1 MKKAIPVFVTLLF
14 ITMSC
19 NQTDQTHEATTPLNQ
34 YVQLVDSIVE
44 LNNNWK
50 RGPDTNYMEIP
61 YEPGDF
67 SKTMVD
73 TFVISVAQKKKM
85 NIITGNKIFGGTI
98 MSQYTKIEQE
108 VKALEPKMN
117 QRQKE
122 TYLEAKIKFENILK
136 DSVVLDGF

>member
-1 MKKAIPVFVTLLF
+1 
-14 ITMSC
+14 MSC
-19 NQTDQTHEATTPLNQ
+19 HETDQTNEVTTPLNQ
-34 YVQLVDSIVE
+34 YIHLVDSIVE

-67 SKTMVD
+67 SKTIVD
-73 TFVISVAQKKKM
+73 TFVISVAQKEKM
-85 NIITGNKIFGGTI
+85 NIITGDNIFGGTI

-117 QRQKE
+117 QRQKD
-122 TYLEAKIKFENILK
+122 TYLEAKTKFENILK

>member
-19 NQTDQTHEATTPLNQ
+19 NQTNHTHEATTPLNQ

-44 LNNNWK
+44 LNDNWK

-67 SKTMVD
+67 SKTMTD
-73 TFVISVAQKKKM
+73 TIVISVDQKKNM
-85 NIITGNKIFGGTI
+85 NLVTGDAVFGRKL
-98 MSQYTKIEQE
+98 MSLYTEKQQE
-108 VKALEPKMN
+108 VIALESKMN

-122 TYLEAKIKFENILK
+122 TYQEAKIKFENILK